1 MPLKPLGTFAGTGET
16 LANMVA
22 KGRCTIDDLDHRA
35 PGSDPKFQ
43 PQNILRDWI
52 QGNQSKWADIR
63 AKYNLPT
70 EPAVEARPS
79 SRDFLTTDLPF

>member
-1 MPLKPLGTFAGTGET
+1 MPLTPLGTFAGTGET
-16 LANMVA
+16 LAYMVA

-43 PQNILRDWI
+43 PQNILRYWI
-52 QGNQSKWADIR
+52 QGNQAKWVEIC
-63 AKYNLPT
+63 AKYNLPA

-79 SRDFLTTDLPF
+79 PRDFMPKELPF